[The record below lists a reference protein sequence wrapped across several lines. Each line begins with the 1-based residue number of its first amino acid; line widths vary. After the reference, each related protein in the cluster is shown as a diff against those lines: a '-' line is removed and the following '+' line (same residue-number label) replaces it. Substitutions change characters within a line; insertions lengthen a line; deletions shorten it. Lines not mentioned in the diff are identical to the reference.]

1 MNFQEALSIVEEVK
15 ANNRLPGLLETLEF
29 MSVASNREELTG
41 QELRAF
47 RVVFNEMGKLFAPA

>member
-1 MNFQEALSIVEEVK
+1 MTFQEALAIVQEVQ
-15 ANNRLPGLLETLEF
+15 ANNRLPGLLETMEF
-29 MSVASNREELTG
+29 MSNAANREEFTG